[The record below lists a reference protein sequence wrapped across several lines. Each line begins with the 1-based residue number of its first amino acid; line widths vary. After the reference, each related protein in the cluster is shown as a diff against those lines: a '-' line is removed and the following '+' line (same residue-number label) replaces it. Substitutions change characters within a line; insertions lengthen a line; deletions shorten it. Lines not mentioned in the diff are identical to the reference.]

1 MKEAVAPPWSHSM
14 NNKVKALITNL
25 KHLPG
30 VYLMHNAKDEIIYIG
45 KAKDLYN
52 RVSQYFLRP
61 QAGKVAKM
69 VFDVDYFETIITKT
83 EKEALILEMNL
94 IQTHYPK
101 YNILLK
107 DDSHYPY
114 IALHKKGDPFLT
126 IKRNNKD
133 RNYDY
138 FGPFPSGKSAR
149 GTIELLNKIFP
160 LRKCSPLKKEPCLYY
175 HLGQCLAPCI
185 KPVDSSVYETIVEQI
200 KRFFKGDS
208 ATIKREYEKKMLD
221 ASSEQKYELAAEY
234 KKIVDYIEHISAAQ
248 NVESNDHK
256 DYDVFAY
263 ATRDNYLALS
273 VIVYRDGMVLGKNSF
288 VVERFDELGEQVQ
301 DLILQYYQKHTTPV
315 EIVINDENVIAL
327 LSDYLDSRIES
338 VTRGHRFELVSMAI
352 ENAQNALDEY
362 SHHGDYSGDKQHLGW
377 QYDGAYKPLVLSRVV
392 NSWVRDVNFTSVSEA
407 LSINE
412 SANSSAYNI
421 TIDGTRGHSAVRAQH
436 STRVFIGKVNDISTG
451 KDADG
456 NLCNG
461 QFHGCGV
468 SKPSI
473 GCVIWNSTWG
483 SDACFE
489 SHATQP
495 RATLFDNC
503 SGGLVYY
510 RAGGAEKENPNHL
523 AGLTIWNL
531 DVTGTDKHAS
541 AFSWWSNTDI
551 WWKIYPPIVVG
562 THGENVTFADPTV
575 QMTYEESTGAKVT
588 PNSLYEAQLEK
599 RLGYVPGWLKALK

>member
-1 MKEAVAPPWSHSM
+1 
-14 NNKVKALITNL
+14 
-25 KHLPG
+25 
-30 VYLMHNAKDEIIYIG
+30 MHNAKDEIIYIG

-338 VTRGHRFELVSMAI
+338 VTRGHRFELVSMAL

-362 SHHGDYSGDKQHLGW
+362 YLSPRIDENKTALLEELG
-377 QYDGAYKPLVLSRVV
+377 QILNIDTPLRI
-392 NSWVRDVNFTSVSEA
+392 E
-407 LSINE
+407 
-412 SANSSAYNI
+412 
-421 TIDGTRGHSAVRAQH
+421 
-436 STRVFIGKVNDISTG
+436 
-451 KDADG
+451 
-456 NLCNG
+456 
-461 QFHGCGV
+461 
-468 SKPSI
+468 
-473 GCVIWNSTWG
+473 
-483 SDACFE
+483 
-489 SHATQP
+489 
-495 RATLFDNC
+495 LFDN
-503 SGGLVYY
+503 SHLQGSNPVGAVVTFINGEPAKSLYRKYHIEWSEGKDDLKSMKEVVWRRYKRMKEENKTFPSLILLDGGLNQIN
-510 RAGGAEKENPNHL
+510 AAKEALND
-523 AGLTIWNL
+523 L
-531 DVTGTDKHAS
+531 DVSIPIYGLYKNDKHQTEGIIDEYGQKYKIENKSLFFMLTRMQDEVHRFAISFHRSLRDKSFKNSILDGVKGLGEKRKEIILRNYQDIKTLKNAS
-541 AFSWWSNTDI
+541 
-551 WWKIYPPIVVG
+551 V
-562 THGENVTFADPTV
+562 
-575 QMTYEESTGAKVT
+575 EELKQFLPVDVAL
-588 PNSLYEAQLEK
+588 SLYQSLHSDDENN
-599 RLGYVPGWLKALK
+599 